1 MKTRNLASYYQIERK
16 LILLSSNYYKINS
29 LLLLFKMKSTNF
41 SPRIPKQIKSKNE
54 ETHNLE
60 KGITKALLDK
70 YKPKV
75 LYDIES
81 FNEREVQRR
90 VA

>member
-1 MKTRNLASYYQIERK
+1 
-16 LILLSSNYYKINS
+16 
-29 LLLLFKMKSTNF
+29 MKSTNI
-41 SPRIPKQIKSKNE
+41 SSRIPKQIKSKNE

-70 YKPKV
+70 YKPKA
-75 LYDIES
+75 LYKIETL
-81 FNEREVQRR
+81 NEKKDQRR

>member
-1 MKTRNLASYYQIERK
+1 MKNNDFA
-16 LILLSSNYYKINS
+16 
-29 LLLLFKMKSTNF
+29 
-41 SPRIPKQIKSKNE
+41 PRIPKQIKSKNE
-54 ETHNLE
+54 ETYNLQ

-75 LYDIES
+75 LYSIETL
-81 FNEREVQRR
+81 NEKKVQSR

>member
-1 MKTRNLASYYQIERK
+1 MKTA
-16 LILLSSNYYKINS
+16 
-29 LLLLFKMKSTNF
+29 NF
-41 SPRIPKQIKSKNE
+41 SSRIPNQIKSKDGE
-54 ETHNLE
+54 AHNLE

-75 LYDIES
+75 LYNIETL
-81 FNEREVQRR
+81 NEKEVQRR

>member
-1 MKTRNLASYYQIERK
+1 MKN
-16 LILLSSNYYKINS
+16 
-29 LLLLFKMKSTNF
+29 TNF
-41 SPRIPKQIKSKNE
+41 SPRIAKQIKSKNE
-54 ETHNLE
+54 DTLNLE

-75 LYDIES
+75 LYKIDTL
-81 FNEREVQRR
+81 NEKKAQRR

>member
-1 MKTRNLASYYQIERK
+1 
-16 LILLSSNYYKINS
+16 
-29 LLLLFKMKSTNF
+29 MKSTNF
-41 SPRIPKQIKSKNE
+41 SSKISKQIKSKNE

-60 KGITKALLDK
+60 KGITKALLEK

-75 LYDIES
+75 LYNIKNL
-81 FNEREVQRR
+81 NEKSLQRR

>member
-1 MKTRNLASYYQIERK
+1 MKTA
-16 LILLSSNYYKINS
+16 
-29 LLLLFKMKSTNF
+29 NF
-41 SPRIPKQIKSKNE
+41 SSRIPNQIKSKDGE
-54 ETHNLE
+54 AHNLE

-75 LYDIES
+75 LYNIETL
-81 FNEREVQRR
+81 NEKKVQRS

>member
-1 MKTRNLASYYQIERK
+1 MKT
-16 LILLSSNYYKINS
+16 
-29 LLLLFKMKSTNF
+29 TNF
-41 SPRIPKQIKSKNE
+41 STRIPNQIKSKDGE
-54 ETHNLE
+54 AHNLE

-75 LYDIES
+75 IYNIETL
-81 FNEREVQRR
+81 NEKKVQRS

>member
-1 MKTRNLASYYQIERK
+1 MKTA
-16 LILLSSNYYKINS
+16 
-29 LLLLFKMKSTNF
+29 NF
-41 SPRIPKQIKSKNE
+41 SSRIPNQIKSKDGE
-54 ETHNLE
+54 AHNLE

-75 LYDIES
+75 LYNIETV
-81 FNEREVQRR
+81 NEKNVQRR

>member
-1 MKTRNLASYYQIERK
+1 MKN
-16 LILLSSNYYKINS
+16 
-29 LLLLFKMKSTNF
+29 TNF
-41 SPRIPKQIKSKNE
+41 SSRIPKQIKLKNE
-54 ETHNLE
+54 EEHNLE

-75 LYDIES
+75 LYKIETL
-81 FNEREVQRR
+81 NERKVQRR

>member
-1 MKTRNLASYYQIERK
+1 MKTA
-16 LILLSSNYYKINS
+16 
-29 LLLLFKMKSTNF
+29 NF
-41 SPRIPKQIKSKNE
+41 SSRIPNQIKSKDGE
-54 ETHNLE
+54 AHNLE

-75 LYDIES
+75 LYNIETL
-81 FNEREVQRR
+81 NERKVQRR

>member
-1 MKTRNLASYYQIERK
+1 MKTA
-16 LILLSSNYYKINS
+16 
-29 LLLLFKMKSTNF
+29 NF
-41 SPRIPKQIKSKNE
+41 SSRIPNQIKSKDGE
-54 ETHNLE
+54 AHNLE

-75 LYDIES
+75 LYNIDTL
-81 FNEREVQRR
+81 NEKKVQRS

>member
-1 MKTRNLASYYQIERK
+1 MKTA
-16 LILLSSNYYKINS
+16 
-29 LLLLFKMKSTNF
+29 NF
-41 SPRIPKQIKSKNE
+41 SSRIPNQIKSKDGE
-54 ETHNLE
+54 AHNLE

-75 LYDIES
+75 LYNIETL
-81 FNEREVQRR
+81 NKKKVQRS

>member
-1 MKTRNLASYYQIERK
+1 MKT
-16 LILLSSNYYKINS
+16 
-29 LLLLFKMKSTNF
+29 TNF
-41 SPRIPKQIKSKNE
+41 TSRIPNQIKSKDGE
-54 ETHNLE
+54 AHNLE

-75 LYDIES
+75 LYNIETL
-81 FNEREVQRR
+81 NEKKVQRS

>member
-1 MKTRNLASYYQIERK
+1 MKTA
-16 LILLSSNYYKINS
+16 
-29 LLLLFKMKSTNF
+29 NF
-41 SPRIPKQIKSKNE
+41 SSRIPNQIKSKDVE
-54 ETHNLE
+54 DHNLE

-75 LYDIES
+75 LYNMETL
-81 FNEREVQRR
+81 NEKKVQRV

>member
-1 MKTRNLASYYQIERK
+1 MKTTNI
-16 LILLSSNYYKINS
+16 SS
-29 LLLLFKMKSTNF
+29 
-41 SPRIPKQIKSKNE
+41 RIPNRFKSKDE
-54 ETHNLE
+54 ETQNLE

-75 LYDIES
+75 LYNIETM
-81 FNEREVQRR
+81 NEKKVQRR

>member
-1 MKTRNLASYYQIERK
+1 MKT
-16 LILLSSNYYKINS
+16 
-29 LLLLFKMKSTNF
+29 TNF
-41 SPRIPKQIKSKNE
+41 SSRIPNQIKSKNE

-75 LYDIES
+75 LYNIETL
-81 FNEREVQRR
+81 NEKKVQRR